1 MRLWPGLRLGP
12 RWKILQRPARPLAE
26 ISGNENLWG
35 RKGEEKEGGRGGKRE
50 GLGNLGPE
58 EGCFLALSIEMD
70 DLLGSTAPP

>member
-1 MRLWPGLRLGP
+1 
-12 RWKILQRPARPLAE
+12 
-26 ISGNENLWG
+26 LWG